1 MYGEKM
7 QHYNEEIEILREKM
21 IQTAIVLGLN
31 HPDVLAYS
39 QKLDEKHNMILKL
52 KYREASV

>member
-7 QHYNEEIEILREKM
+7 QRYNEEIEILREKM
-21 IQTAIVLGLN
+21 TQTAIVLGLN

-39 QKLDEKHNMILKL
+39 QKLDEKHNMMLQL
-52 KYREASV
+52 KYRETSV